1 MDKAHTHCIECMP
14 LLGYGLINGK
24 AHTHCIECMPLLGYG
39 LINGQGTYTL
49 YRMYAITG
57 VWVN

>member
-1 MDKAHTHCIECMP
+1 MD
-14 LLGYGLINGK
+14 K